1 MAGIWQAS
9 RPHLV
14 AVDPVSSDAISRF
27 GFRMGIHMRG
37 VRTVIFFGQAKA
49 PAHFALQHWWDKFCL
64 LLCCAEVTQHQYLHE
79 VANDTAFVLKIVM
92 QPQSLMR
99 QMVADDS
106 HGQIRAILPA
116 IFGRNCKAVMSSFVG
131 DLTHFGKQCPPV
143 CTRVAVI
150 VPIGTRMFAAVVEKA
165 DIVIARFN
173 RLDLAFNECVK
184 FGQIVRNVV
193 GNFKQHQ

>member
-1 MAGIWQAS
+1 
-9 RPHLV
+9 
-14 AVDPVSSDAISRF
+14 
-27 GFRMGIHMRG
+27 
-37 VRTVIFFGQAKA
+37 
-49 PAHFALQHWWDKFCL
+49 
-64 LLCCAEVTQHQYLHE
+64 
-79 VANDTAFVLKIVM
+79 
-92 QPQSLMR
+92 MR

-116 IFGRNCKAVMSSFVG
+116 IFGRNCKAVMSSFVR

-173 RLDLAFNECVK
+173 RLDLAFNECIK

-193 GNFKQHQ
+193 RDFKQHQ